1 MDRVR
6 PKLSGGRLLRLAS
19 TLLVLTAAGLG
30 HPRTAASQAVPAAY
44 GALSGAAAGVLVT
57 TGIFVAKARAGS
69 YIYSLDDALAPR
81 WELVPTLAMPV
92 GGVMIGLDDEQ
103 RLARSI
109 AWGGAGFAVGGLLGY
124 GIGDLF
130 SGTDQGK
137 WAGAI
142 IGGAAGV
149 LAGSI
154 YGVLSYDPE
163 KSPGGP
169 GDPTASARRRA
180 APLLSVR
187 LPL

>member
-1 MDRVR
+1 M
-6 PKLSGGRLLRLAS
+6 SGGRLLRLTSAF
-19 TLLVLTAAGLG
+19 LVLTAAGLVQ
-30 HPRTAASQAVPAAY
+30 PRTAASQAVPAAY
-44 GALSGAAAGVLVT
+44 GALGGAAAGVLVT

-109 AWGGAGFAVGGLLGY
+109 AWGGAGFAVGGLVGY

-130 SGTDQGK
+130 SDTDQGK

-149 LAGSI
+149 LVGSI
-154 YGVLSYDPE
+154 YGVLSYDSGE
-163 KSPGGP
+163 SPGGP
-169 GDPTASARRRA
+169 GESAASARGA

>member
-1 MDRVR
+1 MNRARPTTSEGRILRV
-6 PKLSGGRLLRLAS
+6 SSILLA
-19 TLLVLTAAGLG
+19 LTAAGLG
-30 HPRTAASQAVPAAY
+30 KPSTAASQAVPAAY

-92 GGVMIGLDDEQ
+92 GGVLLGLDDEQ
-103 RLARSI
+103 RLARTI

-130 SGTDQGK
+130 SDTDQGK

-154 YGVLSYDPE
+154 YGVLSYDSGE
-163 KSPGGP
+163 G
-169 GDPTASARRRA
+169 A

>member
-1 MDRVR
+1 M
-6 PKLSGGRLLRLAS
+6 AS
-19 TLLVLTAAGLG
+19 SFLVLTTAGLG
-30 HPRTAASQAVPAAY
+30 QPKTAASQAVPAAY
-44 GALSGAAAGVLVT
+44 GAISGAAAGVLVT
-57 TGIFVAKARAGS
+57 TGIFVAKARAGT

-92 GGVMIGLDDEQ
+92 GGVVIGLDDEQ
-103 RLARSI
+103 RLARAI

-130 SGTDQGK
+130 SDTDQGR

-154 YGVLSYDPE
+154 YGVLSYDSG
-163 KSPGGP
+163 KSPGDP
-169 GDPTASARRRA
+169 GDPTASARRGP

>member
-1 MDRVR
+1 M
-6 PKLSGGRLLRLAS
+6 SGGRVLRMAS
-19 TLLVLTAAGLG
+19 TLLVLTAAGFG
-30 HPRTAASQAVPAAY
+30 RPGTAASQAVPAAY

-92 GGVMIGLDDEQ
+92 GGVMVGLDDEQ

-130 SGTDQGK
+130 SDTDQGR

-154 YGVLSYDPE
+154 YGVLSYDSGE
-163 KSPGGP
+163 SP
-169 GDPTASARRRA
+169 GDPAASARSDP